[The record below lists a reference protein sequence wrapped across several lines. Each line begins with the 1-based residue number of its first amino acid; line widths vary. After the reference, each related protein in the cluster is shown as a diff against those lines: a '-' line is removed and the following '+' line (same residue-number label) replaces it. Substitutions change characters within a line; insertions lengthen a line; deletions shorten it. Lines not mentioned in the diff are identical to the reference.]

1 MEKAIYWQKGDG
13 IDYINTTDAVIE
25 SNSIVAL
32 GSHIGIAGGDI
43 EAGGTGVL
51 FVEGVFKLPKGE
63 GEIALGDSVY
73 FDAEKGVMTKTATN
87 PEDMPAGY
95 AVEAASSAASM
106 VLVKLLG

>member
-1 MEKAIYWQKGDG
+1 MEKAIYWQKGVS
-13 IDYINTTDAVIE
+13 IDYINTTDKVIE

-43 EAGGTGVL
+43 AAGETGIL
-51 FVEGVFKLPKGE
+51 FVEGVFKLPKGDVE
-63 GEIALGDSVY
+63 FALGDPVY

-95 AVEAASSAASM
+95 AAEAASSVASV
-106 VLVKLLG
+106 VLTKLLG